1 MTAGKIFSEVIYEHM
16 WLHGAYSTDVYTIT
30 EWDEIRSRDIYV
42 PKRLVAM
49 YLAANNVAII
59 ADGEQSV

>member
-1 MTAGKIFSEVIYEHM
+1 M